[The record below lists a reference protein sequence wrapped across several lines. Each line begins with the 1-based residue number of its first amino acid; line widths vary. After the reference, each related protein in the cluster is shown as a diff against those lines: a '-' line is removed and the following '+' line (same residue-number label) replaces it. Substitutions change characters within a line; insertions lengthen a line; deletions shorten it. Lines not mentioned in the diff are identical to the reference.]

1 MPKPMK
7 RRDTSNPIGLKF
19 HKVMEEKGIVADYA
33 AVARAFG
40 VATPSVYDWI
50 DHGRIGKDRYR
61 QLVEW
66 SGRQLDW
73 WFDIAPSTA
82 EPAATP
88 QIQQNGV
95 PYVILRTANWPFT
108 KSFELFSNLSEADRA
123 RIDGYITSLVDASQH
138 RRLEPEHQDI
148 ERQGP

>member
-7 RRDTSNPIGLKF
+7 LRDTSNPIGLKF
-19 HKVMEEKGIVADYA
+19 HKVMKEKGIVADYA

-66 SGRQLDW
+66 SGRHLDW
-73 WFDIAPSTA
+73 WFDIAPARA
-82 EPAATP
+82 EPTVPVAAN
-88 QIQQNGV
+88 QNGA
-95 PYVILRTANWPFT
+95 PYVVLRTANWPFT
-108 KSFELFSNLSEADRA
+108 RSFELFSRLSEADQA
-123 RIDGYITSLVDASQH
+123 RIDGYISSLIDANQARGSG
-138 RRLEPEHQDI
+138 PEHQDI